1 MHRDHLGQRAR
12 ICQLEVACSYRLRL
26 RRLDRGVQFSHL
38 KSIAKRENRGEREI
52 RKWQKR
58 SRRQRRTTTPAVSG
72 LAPGPVAYVSYSF
85 NFAVSF
91 PSALV
96 LLDLPFTRATVAP
109 GRAESAISPLT
120 LLRFGFNEPEI
131 IPSYPTL
138 NPAAEPSCLLA
149 TPPDSTSTNSR
160 PRPRPSRPT
169 LEETPGFASMPLSV
183 FLSAIETSLLTAS
196 RFYSEAWRYTGP
208 FSRMNRF
215 RGLFPGFGVASVAFA
230 GYCAYEHVFLKDDHH
245 GDGHH

>member
-38 KSIAKRENRGEREI
+38 KSIAKREKRGEREI

-91 PSALV
+91 PSALCCSTSP
-96 LLDLPFTRATVAP
+96 LLVQLSLRDVRNQLLARLPFYA
-109 GRAESAISPLT
+109 S
-120 LLRFGFNEPEI
+120 
-131 IPSYPTL
+131 
-138 NPAAEPSCLLA
+138 
-149 TPPDSTSTNSR
+149 DSTSRKSSLATL
-160 PRPRPSRPT
+160 PSIQP
-169 LEETPGFASMPLSV
+169 PNHHA
-183 FLSAIETSLLTAS
+183 
-196 RFYSEAWRYTGP
+196 YSQPHRIRHQRIQG
-208 FSRMNRF
+208 
-215 RGLFPGFGVASVAFA
+215 RGLAQVG
-230 GYCAYEHVFLKDDHH
+230 LR
-245 GDGHH
+245 

>member
-1 MHRDHLGQRAR
+1 M
-12 ICQLEVACSYRLRL
+12 
-26 RRLDRGVQFSHL
+26 
-38 KSIAKRENRGEREI
+38 
-52 RKWQKR
+52 
-58 SRRQRRTTTPAVSG
+58 
-72 LAPGPVAYVSYSF
+72 
-85 NFAVSF
+85 
-91 PSALV
+91 
-96 LLDLPFTRATVAP
+96 LLDLPFTRAIVAP

-230 GYCAYEHVFLKDDHH
+230 GYCAYEHFFLKDDHH